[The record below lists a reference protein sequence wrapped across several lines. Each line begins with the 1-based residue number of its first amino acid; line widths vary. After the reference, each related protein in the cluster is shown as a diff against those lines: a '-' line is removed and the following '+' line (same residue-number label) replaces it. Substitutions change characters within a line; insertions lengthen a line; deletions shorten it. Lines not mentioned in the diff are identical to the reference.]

1 MRKYKTFEES
11 PAWQEAAG
19 VYGAVLDVVESP
31 GCLLTASYRAQLERA
46 SLGLGTGIAAAYYSR
61 DRQEIQRLLGGVLA
75 GTAEVRSL
83 LSSVRDRPRVQA
95 VLEGCGRAYDR
106 ADQCAR
112 RVATWLRV
120 VEEGPGR
127 ELRSGEDGA
136 GTGGEGE
143 RGREGNDRLRGG
155 FRGGQ
160 GEASPRAR

>member
-19 VYGAVLDVVESP
+19 VYGAVLDMVEAP
-31 GCLLTASYRAQLERA
+31 GCPLTAAFRAQLERA
-46 SLGLGTGIAAAYYSR
+46 SLGLGTGIAAAFHCG
-61 DRQEIQRLLGGVLA
+61 DRQEVLRLLSVVLA

-83 LSSVRDRPRVQA
+83 LSSVRERPRVQA
-95 VLEGCGRAYDR
+95 LSEGCGRAYDR

-127 ELRSGEDGA
+127 ESRSGEDGS
-136 GTGGEGE
+136 GTGGERQGQD
-143 RGREGNDRLRGG
+143 RGRPGYRGG
-155 FRGGQ
+155 RGGT
-160 GEASPRAR
+160 

>member
-19 VYGAVLDVVESP
+19 VYGAVLDVVEAP
-31 GCLLTASYRAQLERA
+31 GCPLTASFRAQLERA
-46 SLGLGTGIAAAYYSR
+46 SMGLGTGIAAAYYCG
-61 DRQEIQRLLGGVLA
+61 DRQEIQRLLGVVLA

-95 VLEGCGRAYDR
+95 VSEGCGRAYDR

-127 ELRSGEDGA
+127 ESRSGEEGA
-136 GTGGEGE
+136 GTGGASE
-143 RGREGNDRLRGG
+143 REREGSDRSRGG
-155 FRGGQ
+155 FRGGR
-160 GEASPRAR
+160 GESLPRAR